1 MEGLALLTI
10 LISIVFVVTT
20 SRSGRPAPATVWFV
34 VLGIVFNFY
43 AYFLFYGQSD
53 ALGKSRI
60 LFGFTIFCT
69 GMIAFICVATLGRA
83 MRVKRPFDSA
93 ESLGEGIR
101 EAEATTENRRKALV
115 LMVSAAVVILIP
127 SWIYF
132 VLLGYVPLFEGLNSV
147 STSGLGGLGEL
158 QISRLSRDATLSNSG
173 ARIPLQGLWELFR
186 NVGTPFLVALA
197 IAQIQAGHRKTFR
210 VIILILAVTTS
221 LLAGQRWP
229 LIYTIVAVLATF
241 TFLRPLK
248 LSVRRVRIFLLGA
261 VLFGVGVGISTLQ
274 KRTLETFQS
283 TQDAVAFGFNN
294 LIGRI
299 LVEQSQTSVLSYLN
313 ESFKGGELGGR
324 SYWLAIQ
331 AYLPGQKQATFP
343 VEFYQ
348 TVYQTSA
355 AYTAP
360 PDFFTEAYLNFDVVG
375 VVLAAILWGLVATK
389 IDLGT
394 FHPDRIT
401 DTAIKGGV
409 AALFASTVF
418 TGPSY
423 LLGGSIVLVI
433 LLAVLRMVDKA
444 DRARRIRRKPVAKRM
459 SLPSTRR

>member
-1 MEGLALLTI
+1 MEGLALFTI
-10 LISIVFVVTT
+10 LVSIIFVVGT
-20 SRSGRPAPATVWFV
+20 SRSGRPAPAATWFV
-34 VLGIVFNFY
+34 VLGVVFNFY
-43 AYFLFYGQSD
+43 AYFLFYGQAD
-53 ALGKSRI
+53 ALGQARI
-60 LFGFTIFCT
+60 LFGFTIFCA
-69 GMIAFICVATLGRA
+69 GLIAFICAAAVGRA
-83 MRVKRPFDSA
+83 VQVKRASDA
-93 ESLGEGIR
+93 ESLGEEIR
-101 EAEATTENRRKALV
+101 EAATTPENRRKALV

-132 VLLGYVPLFEGLNSV
+132 ILLGYVPLFDGLNSV

-158 QISRLSRDATLSNSG
+158 QVSRLSRDASLSVSG

-197 IAQIQAGHRKTFR
+197 IAQIQSGHRKAFR
-210 VIILILAVTTS
+210 VVILILAVTTS

-241 TFLRPLK
+241 AFLRPLRI
-248 LSVRRVRIFLLGA
+248 SVRRVRIFLLGA
-261 VLFGVGVGISTLQ
+261 LLFGVGVGISTLQ
-274 KRTLETFQS
+274 KRTLETFQN

-313 ESFKGGELGGR
+313 ASFQGGELGGR

-331 AYLPGQKQATFP
+331 AYFPGQKLATFP

-348 TVYQTSA
+348 TVYQTSD

-360 PDFFTEAYLNFDVVG
+360 PDFFTEAYLNFDVFG
-375 VVLAAILWGLVATK
+375 VVFAALVWGLIASK

-394 FHPDRIT
+394 FHPDQIT

-433 LLAVLRMVDKA
+433 LLAVLRTVDKA
-444 DRARRIRRKPVAKRM
+444 DRARRIRRAHFLERAT
-459 SLPSTRR
+459 SASTRR

>member
-1 MEGLALLTI
+1 VEGLAFLTV
-10 LISIVFVVTT
+10 LVSIFFIVGTA
-20 SRSGRPAPATVWFV
+20 RSGRPSPAATWFI

-43 AYFLFYGQSD
+43 AYFLFYGQAD
-53 ALGKSRI
+53 VLGQSRI
-60 LFGFTIFCT
+60 LGGFSIFCT
-69 GMIAFICVATLGRA
+69 GLIAFICAAAVGRG
-83 MRVKRPFDSA
+83 MRAKRPGDSIELFG
-93 ESLGEGIR
+93 ESLR
-101 EAEATTENRRKALV
+101 EHERTPENRRKSLV
-115 LMVSAAVVILIP
+115 LIVSAAVVILIP

-147 STSGLGGLGEL
+147 SASGLGGLGEL
-158 QISRLSRDATLSNSG
+158 QISRLSRDATLGSTG
-173 ARIPLQGLWELFR
+173 TRIPLQGLWELFR

-197 IAQIQAGHRKTFR
+197 IAQIQAGHRKMFR
-210 VIILILAVTTS
+210 ILVLILAVTTS

-241 TFLRPLK
+241 AFLRPLK
-248 LSVRRVRIFLLGA
+248 LSVKRSRIFLLGA
-261 VLFGVGVGISTLQ
+261 ILFGVGVGISTLQ

-313 ESFKGGELGGR
+313 ESFRGGELGGR
-324 SYWLAIQ
+324 SYWLAFQ

-360 PDFFTEAYLNFDVVG
+360 PDFFTEAYLNFDVFG
-375 VVLAAILWGLVATK
+375 VVVAAILWGLIAVR

-423 LLGGSIVLVI
+423 LVGGSIVLVI
-433 LLAVLRMVDKA
+433 LLTVLRIVDKA
-444 DRARRIRRKPVAKRM
+444 DRARRLRRM
-459 SLPSTRR
+459 SFAERTGSVPARR